1 MLFNCLRVVI
11 VLLVVGL
18 RIEKVSENLAV
29 VDLEPLNTAGWL
41 SVYLVAGDNSLAIVD
56 PGPRASLDR
65 FLKLLP
71 ELNLSKFSTVYVVLT
86 HIHIDHSGVVGDL
99 AELIPNLKVVV
110 HPRGVKHLV
119 DPSRLWQ
126 ASLDVLGEL
135 AKAFGE
141 PKPLPPDRVVA
152 VDTGTQIEL
161 GGVRLVAH
169 YTPGHAPHHI
179 SYILEPVGILL
190 AGDSIANY
198 FNGRIYPVTVHP
210 FDRDSFLKSLDLMLS
225 LNPRQVAVS
234 HYGIVRD
241 EPEVFI
247 QRTKDKLIA
256 WIHYI
261 ESLLKEGVENIKQ
274 IYSHILAK
282 DVELAYI
289 KRLED
294 SMPAFHGSSYRVI
307 AGLYNYLLRKD

>member
-1 MLFNCLRVVI
+1 MKIEEVSKNLVI
-11 VLLVVGL
+11 
-18 RIEKVSENLAV
+18 
-29 VDLEPLNTAGWL
+29 VDLEPLNTVGWL
-41 SVYLVAGDNSLAIVD
+41 SVYLVIGDNSLAIVD
-56 PGPRASLDR
+56 PGPRVSIEG
-65 FLKLLP
+65 FMKLLP
-71 ELNLSKFSTVYVVLT
+71 ELNLLKFSAVYVVLT

-99 AELIPNLKVVV
+99 AELVPNSKVVV

-119 DPSRLWQ
+119 NPSRLWQ
-126 ASLDVLGEL
+126 SSLEVLGEL

-141 PKPLPPDRVVA
+141 PKPLSPDRVIA
-152 VDTGTQIEL
+152 VDVGTQIDL

-169 YTPGHAPHHI
+169 YTPGHAPHHV
-179 SYILEPVGILL
+179 SYFLEPDGILL

-256 WIHYI
+256 WIHHI
-261 ESLLKEGVENIKQ
+261 ESLLKEGVESIKQ

-282 DVELAYI
+282 DVELAYVR
-289 KRLED
+289 KLED
-294 SMPAFHGSSYRVI
+294 SMPAFRGSSYRVI
-307 AGLYNYLLRKD
+307 TGLYNYLKEGLRNPS